1 MRFKEDGHLVL
12 YRHDLLPE
20 HQDGPP
26 LSLLP
31 EHFTIQ
37 VRQAATMVSSLYTV
51 TYSDDVHLV
60 DLTKWF
66 HAVDAD
72 LRRRHHTM
80 ACELADA
87 RRLIKKFND
96 GVVRVVEALGLQPS
110 GADFDAMIY
119 HIERLRLRADQQF
132 LQIVL
137 GSPAGLTP

>member
-1 MRFKEDGHLVL
+1 MVR
-12 YRHDLLPE
+12 
-20 HQDGPP
+20 P

-110 GADFDAMIY
+110 GADFDAM
-119 HIERLRLRADQQF
+119 ESTTSSGCGCARTQQF

-137 GSPAGLTP
+137 GSAGWPDAMRPRCVACGSQAARGGP